1 MEIPCE
7 QSAVQLIIAIAAH
20 RTAPLFRAS
29 YLNLCRGKVAGVSRL
44 TDQVGPTP
52 QSAALTTSA
61 IIALVT
67 NLDPVAFALK
77 LWPAEL
83 TSS

>member
-44 TDQVGPTP
+44 RIRLVLRLRVPRSLP
-52 QSAALTTSA
+52 ARSSLWWLTL
-61 IIALVT
+61 IR
-67 NLDPVAFALK
+67 
-77 LWPAEL
+77 
-83 TSS
+83 